1 MLHVPNIRKNLV
13 SGPLLS
19 KNGFRLVFESDKFVL
34 TKSGMYVGKGYL
46 SDGLF
51 KLNVMTVVPPEVMNK
66 NNTSS
71 AYIVESSYIWHGR
84 LRHVNY
90 GSLKKLINM
99 NCLPKFE
106 LDLNHKC
113 EVCVEAKMTKKSFQ
127 NIFRNSE
134 ILNLIHTDICDFKS
148 IQTRA
153 GKKYFITLIDDNT
166 RYCHV
171 YLLRSKDEALD
182 AFKVYKNEVKNQLSK
197 KIKVVRS
204 DRGGEYDA
212 PFDEFCKEHGIIHQT
227 TSLYSP

>member
-1 MLHVPNIRKNLV
+1 MLHVPDIRKNLV

-51 KLNVMTVVPPEVMNK
+51 KLNVMTIVPQVTMNE
-66 NNTSS
+66 NSTSS

-84 LRHVNY
+84 LGHVNY

-106 LDLNHKC
+106 LDPNHKC
-113 EVCVEAKMTKKSFQ
+113 EACVEAKMTKKSFQ
-127 NIFRNSE
+127 NILRNSE
-134 ILNLIHTDICDFKS
+134 PLDLIHTDIYNFKF

-153 GKKYFITLIDDNT
+153 GKKYFITFIDDST

-171 YLLRSKDEALD
+171 YLLRSKDETLD
-182 AFKVYKNEVKNQLSK
+182 AFKVYKN
-197 KIKVVRS
+197 KV
-204 DRGGEYDA
+204 EN
-212 PFDEFCKEHGIIHQT
+212 
-227 TSLYSP
+227 